1 MAVHKGQV
9 VGYAR
14 VSSADQNLARQRQA
28 LGDVDRLFEDTVSGS
43 TRDRP
48 QLAEMLAYVREGDV
62 VRVKSPDRLAR
73 STRDLLDLVCQ
84 GPLSSAH
91 RRPVFLPAGGHQ
103 NCPLVASWFAR
114 LGGGA

>member
-48 QLAEMLAYVREGDV
+48 QLAEMLEL
-62 VRVKSPDRLAR
+62 SP
-73 STRDLLDLVCQ
+73 
-84 GPLSSAH
+84 G
-91 RRPVFLPAGGHQ
+91 
-103 NCPLVASWFAR
+103 
-114 LGGGA
+114 